1 MWIEMLET
9 FVLPPASQ
17 YLKGMKYD
25 LPKKTVDQIRAKGK
39 HLWRKTKAPWTDA
52 SIVPD
57 MRKPEQPAV
66 QPAEQPARRA
76 AELPPVGRS
85 RQAVSDEVTTQ

>member
-9 FVLPPASQ
+9 VAGPPGL
-17 YLKGMKYD
+17 YLKGLKYD
-25 LPKKTVDQIRAKGK
+25 LPESALKQIKAKGR
-39 HLWRKTKAPWTDA
+39 HLWQKTIAPRNDA

-66 QPAEQPARRA
+66 HAGE
-76 AELPPVGRS
+76 ES
-85 RQAVSDEVTTQ
+85 EVQD